1 MTLRTKIAVVAA
13 TLFLGGCQELP
24 GYFASDTTL
33 ARAGGSELKMR
44 DVESVVPKG
53 VTGEDSAAF
62 MKVYIDRWVRK
73 QLKLQE
79 AEILFSASAD
89 DIDKMVEEYRQALLI
104 RKLDQHYVDR
114 SIDTTFTENEIAA
127 YYNAHKAD
135 FRLDRTLVKGR
146 IVQFGEGYR
155 QARKLRELM
164 GTKSEARQQ
173 DFRDICAKNDF
184 TVTDFSDQWVDFP
197 EFLSYLPTLR
207 SQNYDPVL
215 ASTAVQEM
223 RDSHSHYYF
232 QIDAVRRE
240 GEPIPL
246 ERLRGTI
253 RRILFN
259 QRQSEIIRSHEE
271 ELYNRACEG
280 GSIKIFENENTNER
294 KRIMLK
300 KGMLG
305 AAFALLVAGA
315 GAFAQKQQVM
325 LDKVVAVV
333 GSSSILHSEV
343 AEYARQLTAQRRA
356 EGYTSDRDPMNEAL
370 EALMTQKLLFNQA
383 QIDSVKIN
391 AGDIATHVEQQIQN
405 MIETEGSIPKLEAK
419 HHMAIF
425 SIREN
430 MRQRYEE
437 QSYASSMQS
446 EVVSKVSVIPGEVEH
461 FYKSIDK
468 DSLPTVAEQYVY
480 AQITRFPK
488 SITQAKQRT
497 RERLLDMR
505 ERIITGKAKFEN
517 LARMYSQD
525 PGTMMRGGEMD
536 PTELNGL
543 EAPFADALENM
554 KPGQISEVVETRYGQ
569 HIIQL
574 LDKRGSL
581 YHFRHILLRPV
592 YTMDELNEGVVFLDS
607 IANQIRK
614 DSLSFDKAALQF
626 SDDAT
631 SKMNGGIVSNHDIL
645 ERFNAFEAKLTV
657 TKFLREDFAHFGAL
671 DDYNALIRLK
681 PGEISPAFLTED
693 IMGNQLAK
701 IVKLVEIIPTHV
713 ASLNEDY
720 LRLEEMALNAKQER
734 VFKEWLTKKIDAMY
748 VYIAPEFRDGEFEN
762 KSWVK

>member
-223 RDSHSHYYF
+223 RDSHAH
-232 QIDAVRRE
+232 
-240 GEPIPL
+240 
-246 ERLRGTI
+246 
-253 RRILFN
+253 FN

-280 GSIKIFENENTNER
+280 GSIKIFENENTN
-294 KRIMLK
+294 
-300 KGMLG
+300 
-305 AAFALLVAGA
+305 
-315 GAFAQKQQVM
+315 
-325 LDKVVAVV
+325 DK
-333 GSSSILHSEV
+333 E
-343 AEYARQLTAQRRA
+343 
-356 EGYTSDRDPMNEAL
+356 
-370 EALMTQKLLFNQA
+370 
-383 QIDSVKIN
+383 
-391 AGDIATHVEQQIQN
+391 
-405 MIETEGSIPKLEAK
+405 
-419 HHMAIF
+419 
-425 SIREN
+425 
-430 MRQRYEE
+430 
-437 QSYASSMQS
+437 
-446 EVVSKVSVIPGEVEH
+446 
-461 FYKSIDK
+461 
-468 DSLPTVAEQYVY
+468 
-480 AQITRFPK
+480 
-488 SITQAKQRT
+488 
-497 RERLLDMR
+497 
-505 ERIITGKAKFEN
+505 
-517 LARMYSQD
+517 
-525 PGTMMRGGEMD
+525 
-536 PTELNGL
+536 
-543 EAPFADALENM
+543 
-554 KPGQISEVVETRYGQ
+554 
-569 HIIQL
+569 
-574 LDKRGSL
+574 
-581 YHFRHILLRPV
+581 
-592 YTMDELNEGVVFLDS
+592 
-607 IANQIRK
+607 
-614 DSLSFDKAALQF
+614 
-626 SDDAT
+626 
-631 SKMNGGIVSNHDIL
+631 
-645 ERFNAFEAKLTV
+645 
-657 TKFLREDFAHFGAL
+657 
-671 DDYNALIRLK
+671 
-681 PGEISPAFLTED
+681 
-693 IMGNQLAK
+693 
-701 IVKLVEIIPTHV
+701 
-713 ASLNEDY
+713 
-720 LRLEEMALNAKQER
+720 
-734 VFKEWLTKKIDAMY
+734 KE
-748 VYIAPEFRDGEFEN
+748 
-762 KSWVK
+762 

>member
-13 TLFLGGCQELP
+13 TLFLAGCQELP

-62 MKVYIDRWVRK
+62 MKVYVDRWVRK

-215 ASTAVQEM
+215 ASTAV
-223 RDSHSHYYF
+223 
-232 QIDAVRRE
+232 RRE

-280 GSIKIFENENTNER
+280 GSIKIFENENTN
-294 KRIMLK
+294 
-300 KGMLG
+300 
-305 AAFALLVAGA
+305 
-315 GAFAQKQQVM
+315 
-325 LDKVVAVV
+325 DK
-333 GSSSILHSEV
+333 E
-343 AEYARQLTAQRRA
+343 
-356 EGYTSDRDPMNEAL
+356 
-370 EALMTQKLLFNQA
+370 
-383 QIDSVKIN
+383 
-391 AGDIATHVEQQIQN
+391 
-405 MIETEGSIPKLEAK
+405 
-419 HHMAIF
+419 
-425 SIREN
+425 
-430 MRQRYEE
+430 
-437 QSYASSMQS
+437 
-446 EVVSKVSVIPGEVEH
+446 
-461 FYKSIDK
+461 
-468 DSLPTVAEQYVY
+468 
-480 AQITRFPK
+480 
-488 SITQAKQRT
+488 
-497 RERLLDMR
+497 
-505 ERIITGKAKFEN
+505 
-517 LARMYSQD
+517 
-525 PGTMMRGGEMD
+525 
-536 PTELNGL
+536 
-543 EAPFADALENM
+543 
-554 KPGQISEVVETRYGQ
+554 
-569 HIIQL
+569 
-574 LDKRGSL
+574 
-581 YHFRHILLRPV
+581 
-592 YTMDELNEGVVFLDS
+592 
-607 IANQIRK
+607 
-614 DSLSFDKAALQF
+614 
-626 SDDAT
+626 
-631 SKMNGGIVSNHDIL
+631 
-645 ERFNAFEAKLTV
+645 
-657 TKFLREDFAHFGAL
+657 
-671 DDYNALIRLK
+671 
-681 PGEISPAFLTED
+681 
-693 IMGNQLAK
+693 
-701 IVKLVEIIPTHV
+701 
-713 ASLNEDY
+713 
-720 LRLEEMALNAKQER
+720 
-734 VFKEWLTKKIDAMY
+734 KE
-748 VYIAPEFRDGEFEN
+748 
-762 KSWVK
+762 